1 MTFHLPKYRRG
12 HTVIIIK
19 TSLPEKV
26 LRVER
31 VESKTVGSFYK
42 YETESG
48 EYYENQLRQNKL

>member
-1 MTFHLPKYRRG
+1 MIFHLPRNRKA

-19 TSLPEKV
+19 SGLPEKV
-26 LRVER
+26 IRVER
-31 VESKTVGSFYK
+31 VESKMAGSFYK